1 MQSLD
6 IRRNELENERQQLV
20 EPAREGSGF
29 LGGLSRGKNGCA
41 SRISEKHTP
50 NFSLSLLSGH
60 FPPSSS
66 TGTIVPDS
74 PPRPS

>member
-29 LGGLSRGKNGCA
+29 LGGLSRGKMDV
-41 SRISEKHTP
+41 H
-50 NFSLSLLSGH
+50 H
-60 FPPSSS
+60 
-66 TGTIVPDS
+66 V
-74 PPRPS
+74 